1 MRGLPRVLSVP
12 AVLTGRRLVLAIA
25 AVVATVAA
33 AGGTAIALTT
43 SAPSH
48 AVSMSR
54 GDLTRAALKVTAGT
68 PFLDV
73 SMGRLGGTLL
83 RVSTPDGAP
92 VRPVLSGSNLI
103 VLSLAGASG
112 SGGSGNS
119 GYVVRVVL
127 NSAVT
132 WALDL
137 ASGTERTVVDLRGGK
152 VAGMAVTAGS
162 AALDV
167 SLPRPSGTLPFLLAG
182 GVSQFRLSL
191 PGGVPVQVTV
201 GGGASSVSVD
211 DQKLT
216 GIAGGTVLT
225 PPGWTSATSR
235 FDIDAVSGFSQLT
248 VSRRST

>member
-1 MRGLPRVLSVP
+1 VRGLPRVLSVP

-25 AVVATVAA
+25 AVVAAVAA

-48 AVSMSR
+48 AVSVSR

-92 VRPVLSGSNLI
+92 VRPGHAQDSR
-103 VLSLAGASG
+103 
-112 SGGSGNS
+112 
-119 GYVVRVVL
+119 YVVRVVL

-137 ASGTERTVVDLRGGK
+137 AGGTQRTVADLRGGT
-152 VAGMAVTAGS
+152 VTGVAVTAGS
-162 AALDV
+162 AVLDV

-182 GVSQFRLSL
+182 GASQFRLSL
-191 PGGVPVQVTV
+191 PGGVPVQVTA

-211 DQKLT
+211 DQELT

-225 PPGWTSATSR
+225 PPGWATATSR
-235 FDIDAVSGFSQLT
+235 IDLDATSGFSQLT
-248 VSRRST
+248 VSRWSSPGS

>member
-1 MRGLPRVLSVP
+1 MSRVLS
-12 AVLTGRRLVLAIA
+12 GRRLALAIA
-25 AVVATVAA
+25 AVMAAVAGV
-33 AGGTAIALTT
+33 GGTAVALTT

-48 AVSMSR
+48 AVAVSR
-54 GDLTRAALKVTAGT
+54 GDLTRAALKVTSGT
-68 PFLDV
+68 RFLDI

-201 GGGASSVSVD
+201 GGGASFVSVD
-211 DQKLT
+211 GQKLT

-235 FDIDAVSGFSQLT
+235 FAVNATSGFSQLT
-248 VSRRST
+248 VSRWSAAGS